1 MSIPKLTPTIF
12 ATAIVTAIFAMLPA
26 VTHAQSTNYIFSPNS
41 TYTFN
46 AGLAG
51 PQLFDLSGTFTL
63 NETPSVATITNAI
76 FNLSGSPSNLNLN
89 DPLTTAAGV
98 ANLLE
103 NDAFG
108 VVLPSTANQTVYES
122 ALSILFGAAGN
133 NVHSITVDNSSAN
146 RLVTISGIGSS
157 DLAPIF
163 IDGTSFEFSA
173 TAVAVPEPTALPVCL
188 LLAITFIS
196 RRRGTSL

>member
-1 MSIPKLTPTIF
+1 M
-12 ATAIVTAIFAMLPA
+12 
-26 VTHAQSTNYIFSPNS
+26 
-41 TYTFN
+41 
-46 AGLAG
+46 
-51 PQLFDLSGTFTL
+51 
-63 NETPSVATITNAI
+63 
-76 FNLSGSPSNLNLN
+76 GSP
-89 DPLTTAAGV
+89 
-98 ANLLE
+98 
-103 NDAFG
+103 
-108 VVLPSTANQTVYES
+108 
-122 ALSILFGAAGN
+122 
-133 NVHSITVDNSSAN
+133 VHSITVDNSSAN